1 MRETS
6 LSALLFAVVAGPAAA
21 QNVSA
26 DPTAVSAVLEQSGF
40 ESRWEQTPGGQPALL
55 SSNDASDFSVF
66 FSNCNGDGDEC
77 STLQFYAGY
86 QTNGRTELSAINA
99 FNRDTRFGD
108 AYLDEEGDAVLE
120 MDVNLDF
127 GGISRENLA
136 DQISVWTDLMETFET
151 AIDW

>member
-1 MRETS
+1 M
-6 LSALLFAVVAGPAAA
+6 
-21 QNVSA
+21 
-26 DPTAVSAVLEQSGF
+26 LEQSGF

-55 SSNDASDFSVF
+55 SSNGASDFSVF
-66 FSNCNGDGDEC
+66 FSNCNNSGDDC
-77 STLQFYAGY
+77 ATLQFYAGY
-86 QTNGRTELSAINA
+86 QTDGRTELSAINA

-127 GGISRENLA
+127 GGVSRENLA